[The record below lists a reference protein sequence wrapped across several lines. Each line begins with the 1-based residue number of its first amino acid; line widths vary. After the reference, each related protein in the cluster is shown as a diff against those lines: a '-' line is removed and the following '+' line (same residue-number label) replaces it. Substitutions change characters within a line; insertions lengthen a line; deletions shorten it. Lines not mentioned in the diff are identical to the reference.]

1 MRRFG
6 PPLALVLAAAA
17 LSGCGGDGAEGSATD
32 AEAPAAGVDVY
43 VEEVR
48 AAEGTLRSASDRLAA
63 GTTSAELAAL
73 LAELE
78 AAVRRVEQAT
88 PPYDL
93 LPEHQRMTQS
103 LWIAIDAGQGLVV
116 EGAGELGTADL
127 GPVTK
132 PLDEAAEA
140 LEDMEEK
147 GYEVRRRT

>member
-6 PPLALVLAAAA
+6 RPLALVLAAAA
-17 LSGCGGDGAEGSATD
+17 LSGCGGNGAEGIPTN
-32 AEAPAAGVDVY
+32 AEAPAEGVESY

-48 AAEGTLRSASDRLAA
+48 AAEGTLRSASDRLAT

-103 LWIAIDAGQGLVV
+103 LWTAIDAGQGLVT

-127 GPVTK
+127 GSVTE

-140 LEDMEEK
+140 LEGMEEK